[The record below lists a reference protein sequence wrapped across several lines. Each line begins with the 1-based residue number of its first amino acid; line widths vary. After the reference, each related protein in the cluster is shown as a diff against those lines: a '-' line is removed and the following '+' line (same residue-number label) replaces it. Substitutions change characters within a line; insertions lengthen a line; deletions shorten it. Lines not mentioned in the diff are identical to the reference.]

1 MLIEAKNITKE
12 FPLGQGLFQ
21 ATDRVVHAV
30 DSVDL
35 SIERGRTLALVGE
48 SGSGKTT
55 LGRIICRLLEPTTG
69 TVTFNGLNI
78 TAANNK
84 SRRQIRQDLQ
94 FIFQDPYSSLNPRHN
109 IRRIIARPFEV
120 HTNLTK
126 AEIDRKI
133 IELLDSVGLT
143 PPEPLMHRFPHQF
156 SGGQRQRIVFARAIA
171 LHPEFIVADEPVS
184 SLDMSVKAQLL
195 TLLRQF
201 QVELH
206 LTYLF
211 ITHELSVVRTIA
223 KDVAVMYLGRIVETA
238 PVNDLFEGPL
248 HPYSEALL
256 DATPSLDPKYRR
268 SRKIFL
274 EGVMPSPIDP
284 PVGCHF
290 HTRCPY
296 AERKCREKVPPLR
309 QIQLRGVAC
318 HFVGQPKFP
327 LSANLSALLI
337 PEAERGAE
345 IYSGTPITSS
355 TER

>member
-1 MLIEAKNITKE
+1 MLIEAKNITKN

-21 ATDRVVHAV
+21 ATGQVVHAV

-69 TVTFNGLNI
+69 TVTFDGLNI
-78 TAANNK
+78 TTANK
-84 SRRQIRQDLQ
+84 KTRRQVRKDLQ

-109 IRRIIARPFEV
+109 IRRILARPFDI
-120 HTNLTK
+120 HTDLAKT
-126 AEIDRKI
+126 EIDQKI
-133 IELLDSVGLT
+133 IKLLNSVGLT
-143 PPEPLMHRFPHQF
+143 PPETLMHRYPHQF

-171 LHPEFIVADEPVS
+171 LHPDFIVADEPVS

-195 TLLRQF
+195 TLLRRF
-201 QVELH
+201 QVDLH

-238 PVNDLFEGPL
+238 PVKDLFEGPL

-274 EGVMPSPIDP
+274 EGAIPSPIDP
-284 PVGCHF
+284 PAGCHF
-290 HTRCPY
+290 HTRCPF
-296 AERKCREKVPPLR
+296 AERICREKVPPLR
-309 QIQLRGVAC
+309 QIHQRGVAC
-318 HFVGQPKFP
+318 HFVGQPKFH
-327 LSANLSALLI
+327 LSANLSAALKL
-337 PEAERGAE
+337 EAERGAE
-345 IYSGTPITSS
+345 AYSDTLMASS
-355 TER
+355 TEE